1 MDSEEEHV
9 EGNKKKEIQKTV
21 NILVKAIN
29 NKPSNKTVI
38 KQIVNSIK
46 ETFTQD
52 ILIQINYQLD
62 NSKDKIVNKK
72 NLEYAL
78 KNLQLSYSS
87 ARKKN
92 NSEEDSSGGKRKT
105 SKRKTG
111 KRKTSKRKTSKRKT
125 SKRKTGK
132 RKTKRAKY

>member
-1 MDSEEEHV
+1 MDSEEEDV
-9 EGNKKKEIQKTV
+9 KGNKKREIQKTV

-52 ILIQINYQLD
+52 ILIEINDQLD
-62 NSKDKIVNKK
+62 NSKDKIVNNE
-72 NLEYAL
+72 NLKYAL

-87 ARKKN
+87 ARKKK

-105 SKRKTG
+105 SKRKT
-111 KRKTSKRKTSKRKT
+111 S
-125 SKRKTGK
+125 K

>member
-1 MDSEEEHV
+1 MDSEEEDV
-9 EGNKKKEIQKTV
+9 KGNKKREIQKTV

-52 ILIQINYQLD
+52 ILIEINDELD
-62 NSKDKIVNKK
+62 NSKDKIVNNE
-72 NLEYAL
+72 NLKYAL

-87 ARKKN
+87 ARKKKIVKKTVQ
-92 NSEEDSSGGKRKT
+92 EAKGKLVK
-105 SKRKTG
+105 G
-111 KRKTSKRKTSKRKT
+111 KLVK
-125 SKRKTGK
+125 GK
-132 RKTKRAKY
+132 LKEPNINYLPV